1 MENTNAKMVKLVKT
15 SSITY
20 SQNPVS
26 AGLKLEK
33 SYFSI
38 LRRMESIYIIL
49 THYIYIYNNI
59 YMYVYMYIY
68 IYIYT
73 YIYIYIYMHIE
84 QRMIEREHIKL
95 VYWYIG
101 LTRLISYYQ

>member
-59 YMYVYMYIY
+59 YIYVYVYIY
-68 IYIYT
+68 IYIYL
-73 YIYIYIYMHIE
+73 YIYIYIFI
-84 QRMIEREHIKL
+84 
-95 VYWYIG
+95 YIYIYICI
-101 LTRLISYYQ
+101 LNKE

>member
-15 SSITY
+15 SSLTY

-49 THYIYIYNNI
+49 THYIYIYI
-59 YMYVYMYIY
+59 
-68 IYIYT
+68 
-73 YIYIYIYMHIE
+73 
-84 QRMIEREHIKL
+84 
-95 VYWYIG
+95 
-101 LTRLISYYQ
+101 

>member
-1 MENTNAKMVKLVKT
+1 MENTNAKMLKLVKT

-20 SQNPVS
+20 SRNPVS
-26 AGLKLEK
+26 AGLKLKK

-59 YMYVYMYIY
+59 HMYVYMYIY
-68 IYIYT
+68 K
-73 YIYIYIYMHIE
+73 YIYIYIYIY
-84 QRMIEREHIKL
+84 L
-95 VYWYIG
+95 YIYIFIYIYIYICI
-101 LTRLISYYQ
+101 LNKE